1 MFHLNAASYKKQDF
15 DISTLFIM
23 NYFVY
28 SMGTR
33 LDVAINAINFGFNLF
48 IGLNI
53 AYARP
58 LNEQL
63 AIVYLVYIIIG
74 FVGTVLFNMVL
85 NFIGEI

>member
-1 MFHLNAASYKKQDF
+1 MFHLNAANYKKHDF

-33 LDVAINAINFGFNLF
+33 LDVVINAINLGFNLF

-58 LNEQL
+58 LYGNL
-63 AIVYLVYIIIG
+63 AVVYLIYILIG
-74 FVGTVLFNMVL
+74 FVGSVLFNMVL
-85 NFIGEI
+85 NFVGEI